1 MKRLLLIVFLITQIG
16 FAQRGEKLRAY
27 KTAFITD
34 AVELT
39 PAEAEKF
46 WPIYNKFDEKLM
58 GLRMRERTEIF
69 EMVKGNVDDLSESE
83 ANSLLLKIRAI
94 KKEEQQYHEQMLDEL
109 LKVLP
114 AKKVLKLKKAE
125 EEFKHTLLDR
135 FKNRRNDDRR

>member
-135 FKNRRNDDRR
+135 FKNRRNEDRR